1 MEAINSAAAPEPVGS
16 YSQAIRAGQ
25 YVFCSGQVG
34 LDPAGGQLVEGGVG
48 AQTRRALDNL
58 KAVLEAA
65 GLTTEDVVK
74 TMVFLVSMDDFE
86 AMNEIYA
93 GFFGDPA
100 PARSTVAVKELPRGA
115 LVEVEAIARAG
126 AG

>member
-1 MEAINSAAAPEPVGS
+1 MEAINSAAAPEPVGP

-34 LDPAGGQLVEGGVG
+34 LDPAGGQLVEGGIG
-48 AQTRRALDNL
+48 AQTQRALENL